1 MEFSRPGYWSGEP
14 FPSPGDLPNPGFK
27 PRSPTLQVYSLPAE
41 PQGTLWMDKVAGQI
55 TSGFTYSVNMSW
67 PPATGEAQNKSGT
80 CLLLGLPDGST
91 VKILPAMQET
101 RVGSLG
107 QEDTLEERTEAF
119 SSVLGIILWAERSG
133 GLWSRGL
140 QGGRQDWVCVP
151 AYLL

>member
-1 MEFSRPGYWSGEP
+1 MEAAPSCPTLCRPVDCTVRETLQARTLEWGAFPFSRGS
-14 FPSPGDLPNPGFK
+14 SQ
-27 PRSPTLQVYSLPAE
+27 PRDRILVSHT
-41 PQGTLWMDKVAGQI
+41 AGRFF
-55 TSGFTYSVNMSW
+55 TSS
-67 PPATGEAQNKSGT
+67 ATGEAQNKSGT

-140 QGGRQDWVCVP
+140 QGGRQD
-151 AYLL
+151 